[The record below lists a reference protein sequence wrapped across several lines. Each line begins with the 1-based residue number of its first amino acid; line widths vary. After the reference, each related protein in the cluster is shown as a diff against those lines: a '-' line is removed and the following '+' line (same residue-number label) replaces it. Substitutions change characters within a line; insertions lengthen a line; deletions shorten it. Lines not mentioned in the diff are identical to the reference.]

1 MNIKH
6 QRTESI
12 DSVGQ
17 MPQRTTRTER
27 RKRERMLARARRK
40 AEIAERIRKNPALK
54 RFHF

>member
-1 MNIKH
+1 MNITH

-17 MPQRTTRTER
+17 MPQRTSRTER

-40 AEIAERIRKNPALK
+40 AEIAERMRKNHTLK